1 MNFKGIKVKILNKV
15 NALKRITF
23 ASLLGLSSLAY
34 SATSDLQTSPA
45 KSTNAETSSINSA
58 SPLGLFQIAERYIP
72 EAKAVGEARLKIMF
86 WKIYDAKLVASK
98 GQWDADSPFALS
110 LTYLRDFDGEDIASR
125 SVDEMRDIGYED
137 EVELAKWYEQMRSV
151 FPNVKE
157 GENITGVLDEKK
169 HTHFYYQGRLIGSI
183 DDISFGQ
190 SFFDIWLHKNTS
202 EPEMRQQLLG
212 MTKD

>member
-1 MNFKGIKVKILNKV
+1 VKKV
-15 NALKRITF
+15 NSQGALKRLTF
-23 ASLLGLSSLAY
+23 VGLLSISTFVSAAIDDLKATTNESS
-34 SATSDLQTSPA
+34 SMATS
-45 KSTNAETSSINSA
+45 SSESA
-58 SPLGLFQIAERYIP
+58 SPLSLNQIAERYIP
-72 EAKAVGEARLKIMF
+72 QAKEVGKARLKIMF

-98 GQWDADSPFALS
+98 GQWQADSPFALS

-157 GENITGVLDEKK
+157 GENITGVLDTNK
-169 HTHFYYQGRLIGSI
+169 HTHFYYQGKLIGSI
-183 DDISFGQ
+183 DDTSFGQ

-202 EPEMRQQLLG
+202 EPEMRKQLLG
-212 MTKD
+212 MNKD

>member
-1 MNFKGIKVKILNKV
+1 MKRLNQQG
-15 NALKRITF
+15 ALKPLMF
-23 ASLLGLSSLAY
+23 ASLLSLSTFT
-34 SATSDLQTSPA
+34 SADINDATVNDGKVVAT
-45 KSTNAETSSINSA
+45 ETSSVSANSA
-58 SPLGLFQIAERYIP
+58 ENTSPLNLNQIAERYIP
-72 EAKAVGEARLKIMF
+72 EAEAVGEARLKIMF

-98 GQWDADSPFALS
+98 GQWQANSPFALS

-157 GENITGVLDEKK
+157 GENITGVLDTKK
-169 HTHFYYQGRLIGSI
+169 HTHFYYQGKLIGSI

-202 EPEMRQQLLG
+202 EPEMRKQLLG

>member
-1 MNFKGIKVKILNKV
+1 MKRLNQQG
-15 NALKRITF
+15 ALKPLMF
-23 ASLLGLSSLAY
+23 ASLLSLSTFT
-34 SATSDLQTSPA
+34 SADIKDA
-45 KSTNAETSSINSA
+45 KINDVKAVATETSSLSA
-58 SPLGLFQIAERYIP
+58 SSAENTSPLNLNQIAERYIP
-72 EAKAVGEARLKIMF
+72 EAEEVGEARLKIMF

-98 GQWDADSPFALS
+98 GQWQANSPFALS

-157 GENITGVLDEKK
+157 GENITGVLDTKK
-169 HTHFYYQGRLIGSI
+169 HTHFYYQGKWIGSI
-183 DDISFGQ
+183 EDISFGQ

-202 EPEMRQQLLG
+202 EPEMRKQLLG
-212 MTKD
+212 MAKD